1 MKLFKFSD
9 LIKSWSVWG
18 LSAITALPILAE
30 NTEWVSAI
38 VPKEYQPMA
47 LSILGAITLIA
58 RAIKQKPEGVKM
70 ACNGCGTSAGL
81 TKEQVENLINK
92 LIDEGKLQAG
102 LKDCDG
108 AELPKGTK
116 LVLCSAFAD
125 MVKELIEKGTID
137 VVSDVKVE
145 DGKIV
150 VVDGTGKETKLATP
164 FVSDLAFDATTNKL
178 TWSQDGK
185 DKSAT
190 LPYVKAVAGD
200 KGVVLTLPDGSTV
213 EVPKSGSALTEDS
226 FDHTITKGANVADK
240 FGVKLKDK
248 GGLKGGLD
256 GIEVATGAGLTKDA
270 NGNVKVDGGAVADG
284 LAGSGLTASN
294 GQLSV
299 ATVRLMDASGTVHL
313 GNLVDTTK

>member
-1 MKLFKFSD
+1 
-9 LIKSWSVWG
+9 
-18 LSAITALPILAE
+18 
-30 NTEWVSAI
+30 
-38 VPKEYQPMA
+38 
-47 LSILGAITLIA
+47 
-58 RAIKQKPEGVKM
+58 M

-137 VVSDVKVE
+137 VVSDVKVK

-185 DKSAT
+185 DKEAV

-200 KGVVLTLPDGSTV
+200 KGVVLTLPDGTTI
-213 EVPKSGSALTEDS
+213 EVPKAGSALTEDS
-226 FDHTITKGANVADK
+226 FDHTIAKGANVANK
-240 FGVKLKDK
+240 FGVKLKTN
-248 GGLKGGLD
+248 GGLEDGLD
-256 GIEVATGAGLTKDA
+256 GIEVKTGAGLTKDA
-270 NGNVKVDGGAVADG
+270 NGNVSVKTGTGLTTDGDGNLKIDGDAVAKNIADG

-299 ATVRLMDASGTVHL
+299 ATIRLMDASGTVHL
-313 GNLVDTTK
+313 GNLVDVTK

>member
-1 MKLFKFSD
+1 
-9 LIKSWSVWG
+9 
-18 LSAITALPILAE
+18 
-30 NTEWVSAI
+30 
-38 VPKEYQPMA
+38 
-47 LSILGAITLIA
+47 
-58 RAIKQKPEGVKM
+58 M

-81 TKEQVENLINK
+81 TKEQVENLISK

-185 DKSAT
+185 DKEAV
-190 LPYVKAVAGD
+190 LPYVKAVVGD
-200 KGVVLTLPDGSTV
+200 KGVVLTLPDGTTI
-213 EVPKSGSALTEDS
+213 EVPKAGSALTEDS
-226 FDHTITKGANVADK
+226 FDHTIAKGANVANK
-240 FGVKLKDK
+240 FGVKLKTN
-248 GGLKGGLD
+248 GGLEDGLD
-256 GIEVATGAGLTKDA
+256 GIEVKTGAGLTKDA
-270 NGNVKVDGGAVADG
+270 NGNVSVKTGTGLTTDGDGNVAIKTGTGLTTDANGNVSVKTGTGLTTDGDGNLKIDGDAVTKNIADG
-284 LAGSGLTASN
+284 LAGSGLTNNN
-294 GQLSV
+294 GVLSV
-299 ATVRLMDASGTVHL
+299 ATIRLMDASGTVHL
-313 GNLVDTTK
+313 GNLVDTSK

>member
-1 MKLFKFSD
+1 
-9 LIKSWSVWG
+9 
-18 LSAITALPILAE
+18 
-30 NTEWVSAI
+30 
-38 VPKEYQPMA
+38 
-47 LSILGAITLIA
+47 
-58 RAIKQKPEGVKM
+58 M

-137 VVSDVKVE
+137 VVSDVKVK

-150 VVDGTGKETKLATP
+150 VVDGTGKETELATP

-178 TWSQDGK
+178 TWSQNGK
-185 DKSAT
+185 DKEAV

-200 KGVVLTLPDGSTV
+200 KGVVLTLPDGTTI
-213 EVPKSGSALTEDS
+213 EVPKAGSALTEDS
-226 FDHTITKGANVADK
+226 FDHTIAKGANVANK
-240 FGVKLKDK
+240 FGVKLKTN
-248 GGLKGGLD
+248 GGLEDGLD
-256 GIEVATGAGLTKDA
+256 GIEVKTGAGLTKDA
-270 NGNVKVDGGAVADG
+270 NGNVSVKTGTGLTTDGYGNLKIDGDAVAKNIADG

>member
-1 MKLFKFSD
+1 
-9 LIKSWSVWG
+9 
-18 LSAITALPILAE
+18 
-30 NTEWVSAI
+30 
-38 VPKEYQPMA
+38 
-47 LSILGAITLIA
+47 
-58 RAIKQKPEGVKM
+58 M

-270 NGNVKVDGGAVADG
+270 NGNVAIKTGTGLTTDSDGNLKIDGAGVAKDIADG
-284 LAGSGLTASN
+284 LAGSGLTANN

-313 GNLVDTTK
+313 GNLVDVAK

>member
-1 MKLFKFSD
+1 
-9 LIKSWSVWG
+9 
-18 LSAITALPILAE
+18 
-30 NTEWVSAI
+30 
-38 VPKEYQPMA
+38 
-47 LSILGAITLIA
+47 
-58 RAIKQKPEGVKM
+58 M

-81 TKEQVENLINK
+81 TKEQVDNLINK

-108 AELPKGTK
+108 AELPKGAK

-185 DKSAT
+185 AKTSV

-200 KGVVLTLPDGSTV
+200 KGVVLTLPDSTTV
-213 EVPKSGSALTEDS
+213 EVPKAGSALTEDS
-226 FDHTITKGANVADK
+226 FDHTITKGANVANK
-240 FGVKLKDK
+240 FGVKLKTN
-248 GGLKGGLD
+248 GGLEDGLD
-256 GIEVATGAGLTKDA
+256 GIEVKTGAGLTKDGD
-270 NGNVKVDGGAVADG
+270 GNVSVKTGTGLTTDGDGNLKIDGAGVAKDIADG
-284 LAGSGLTASN
+284 LAGSGLTANN

-313 GNLVDTTK
+313 GNLVDPTK

>member
-1 MKLFKFSD
+1 
-9 LIKSWSVWG
+9 
-18 LSAITALPILAE
+18 
-30 NTEWVSAI
+30 
-38 VPKEYQPMA
+38 
-47 LSILGAITLIA
+47 
-58 RAIKQKPEGVKM
+58 M

-81 TKEQVENLINK
+81 TKGQVENLIST

-108 AELPKGTK
+108 AVLPKGSK

-125 MVKELIEKGTID
+125 MVQELIDNGKID
-137 VVSDVKVE
+137 VVKEVKVE

-178 TWSQDGK
+178 TWSQNGK
-185 DKSAT
+185 DKEAV

-200 KGVVLTLPDGSTV
+200 KGVVLTLPNGTTI
-213 EVPKSGSALTEDS
+213 EVPK
-226 FDHTITKGANVADK
+226 
-240 FGVKLKDK
+240 
-248 GGLKGGLD
+248 
-256 GIEVATGAGLTKDA
+256 AGLT
-270 NGNVKVDGGAVADG
+270 DG
-284 LAGSGLTASN
+284 LAGSGLTANN

-313 GNLVDTTK
+313 GNLVDVTK

>member
-1 MKLFKFSD
+1 
-9 LIKSWSVWG
+9 
-18 LSAITALPILAE
+18 
-30 NTEWVSAI
+30 
-38 VPKEYQPMA
+38 
-47 LSILGAITLIA
+47 
-58 RAIKQKPEGVKM
+58 
-70 ACNGCGTSAGL
+70 
-81 TKEQVENLINK
+81 
-92 LIDEGKLQAG
+92 
-102 LKDCDG
+102 
-108 AELPKGTK
+108 
-116 LVLCSAFAD
+116 

-190 LPYVKAVAGD
+190 LPYVKAVSGD

-213 EVPKSGSALTEDS
+213 EVPKAGSALTEDS

-256 GIEVATGAGLTKDA
+256 GLEVATGAGLTKDA

>member
-1 MKLFKFSD
+1 
-9 LIKSWSVWG
+9 
-18 LSAITALPILAE
+18 
-30 NTEWVSAI
+30 
-38 VPKEYQPMA
+38 
-47 LSILGAITLIA
+47 
-58 RAIKQKPEGVKM
+58 M

-81 TKEQVENLINK
+81 TKEQVENLISK
-92 LIDEGKLQAG
+92 LIAEGKLQAG

-108 AELPKGTK
+108 GDLPKGAK

-125 MVKELIEKGTID
+125 MVQELIDNGKID
-137 VVSDVKVE
+137 VVKEVKVE

-150 VVDGTGKETKLATP
+150 VVDGTGKESKLATP

-185 DKSAT
+185 AKEAV

-200 KGVVLTLPDGSTV
+200 KGVVLTLPDGTTV
-213 EVPKSGSALTEDS
+213 EVPKAGSALTEDS

-256 GIEVATGAGLTKDA
+256 GIEVKTGAGLTKDA
-270 NGNVKVDGGAVADG
+270 NGNVAVKTGTGLTTDGDGNLKIDGDGVAKNIADG
-284 LAGSGLTASN
+284 LAGSGLTANN

-313 GNLVDTTK
+313 GNLVDVTK

>member
-1 MKLFKFSD
+1 
-9 LIKSWSVWG
+9 
-18 LSAITALPILAE
+18 
-30 NTEWVSAI
+30 
-38 VPKEYQPMA
+38 
-47 LSILGAITLIA
+47 
-58 RAIKQKPEGVKM
+58 M

-81 TKEQVENLINK
+81 TKEQVENLISK

-137 VVSDVKVE
+137 VVSDVKVK

-178 TWSQDGK
+178 TWSQNGK
-185 DKSAT
+185 DKEAV

-200 KGVVLTLPDGSTV
+200 KGVVLTLPDGTTI
-213 EVPKSGSALTEDS
+213 EVPKAGNSLTPDNL
-226 FDHTITKGANVADK
+226 DHTIQKDANVPGK
-240 FGVKLKDK
+240 YGVKLDPK
-248 GGLKGGLD
+248 GGLTGDL
-256 GIEVATGAGLTKDA
+256 VAGVGVKTGAGLTKDA
-270 NGNVKVDGGAVADG
+270 NGNVAIKTGTGLTTDGNGNLKIDGDAVAKNIADG
-284 LAGSGLTASN
+284 LAGSGLTANN

-313 GNLVDTTK
+313 GNLVDVTK

>member
-1 MKLFKFSD
+1 
-9 LIKSWSVWG
+9 
-18 LSAITALPILAE
+18 
-30 NTEWVSAI
+30 
-38 VPKEYQPMA
+38 
-47 LSILGAITLIA
+47 
-58 RAIKQKPEGVKM
+58 M

-81 TKEQVENLINK
+81 TKEQVENLISK
-92 LIDEGKLQAG
+92 LIAEGKLQAG
-102 LKDCDG
+102 LKDCEGGD
-108 AELPKGTK
+108 LPKGTK

-190 LPYVKAVAGD
+190 LPYVKAVSGD

-213 EVPKSGSALTEDS
+213 EVPKAGSALTEDS

-256 GIEVATGAGLTKDA
+256 GLEVATGAGLTKDA
-270 NGNVKVDGGAVADG
+270 NGNVAVKTGTGLTTDSDGNVAVKTGTGLTTDSDGNLKIDGAGVAKDIADG

>member
-1 MKLFKFSD
+1 
-9 LIKSWSVWG
+9 
-18 LSAITALPILAE
+18 
-30 NTEWVSAI
+30 
-38 VPKEYQPMA
+38 
-47 LSILGAITLIA
+47 
-58 RAIKQKPEGVKM
+58 M

-81 TKEQVENLINK
+81 TKEQVENLISK

-185 DKSAT
+185 DKEAV
-190 LPYVKAVAGD
+190 LPYVKAVSGD
-200 KGVVLTLPDGSTV
+200 KGVVLTLPDGTTV

-226 FDHTITKGANVADK
+226 FDHTITKGANVAGK
-240 FGVKLKDK
+240 FGVKLKD
-248 GGLKGGLD
+248 
-256 GIEVATGAGLTKDA
+256 I
-270 NGNVKVDGGAVADG
+270 ADG

-313 GNLVDTTK
+313 GNLVDVTK

>member
-1 MKLFKFSD
+1 
-9 LIKSWSVWG
+9 
-18 LSAITALPILAE
+18 
-30 NTEWVSAI
+30 
-38 VPKEYQPMA
+38 
-47 LSILGAITLIA
+47 
-58 RAIKQKPEGVKM
+58 M

-116 LVLCSAFAD
+116 LDLCSAFAD

-213 EVPKSGSALTEDS
+213 EVPKAGSALTEDS

>member
-1 MKLFKFSD
+1 
-9 LIKSWSVWG
+9 
-18 LSAITALPILAE
+18 
-30 NTEWVSAI
+30 
-38 VPKEYQPMA
+38 
-47 LSILGAITLIA
+47 
-58 RAIKQKPEGVKM
+58 M

-81 TKEQVENLINK
+81 TKEQVENLISK

-108 AELPKGTK
+108 GDLPKGAR

-125 MVKELIEKGTID
+125 MVQELIDNGKID
-137 VVSDVKVE
+137 VVKEVKVE

-185 DKSAT
+185 DKEAI
-190 LPYVKAVAGD
+190 LPYAQVAVGENE
-200 KGVVLTLPDGSTV
+200 VVLTLPDGSTV
-213 EVPKSGSALTEDS
+213 GVPKAGSALTPDNL
-226 FDHTITKGANVADK
+226 DHTIQKGANVPDK
-240 FGVKLKDK
+240 YGVKLKDK
-248 GGLKGGLD
+248 GGLSAKTTDGL
-256 GIEVATGAGLTKDA
+256 EVLTGAGLTKDA
-270 NGNVKVDGGAVADG
+270 NGNVAVKTGTGLTTDGDGNLKIDGAGVAKDIADG

-313 GNLVDTTK
+313 GNLVDVTK

>member
-1 MKLFKFSD
+1 
-9 LIKSWSVWG
+9 
-18 LSAITALPILAE
+18 
-30 NTEWVSAI
+30 
-38 VPKEYQPMA
+38 
-47 LSILGAITLIA
+47 
-58 RAIKQKPEGVKM
+58 M

-81 TKEQVENLINK
+81 TKEQVENLISK

-125 MVKELIEKGTID
+125 MVKELIEKGTSD
-137 VVSDVKVE
+137 VVSDVKVK

-185 DKSAT
+185 DKEAV
-190 LPYVKAVAGD
+190 LPYVKAVAGG
-200 KGVVLTLPDGSTV
+200 KGVVLTLPDGTTI
-213 EVPKSGSALTEDS
+213 EVPKAGSALTEDS
-226 FDHTITKGANVADK
+226 FDPTIAKGANVADK
-240 FGVKLKDK
+240 FGVKLKTN
-248 GGLKGGLD
+248 GGLEDGLG
-256 GIEVATGAGLTKDA
+256 GIEVKTGAGLTKDA
-270 NGNVKVDGGAVADG
+270 NGNVAIKTGTGLTTDCDGNLKIDGDAVAKNIADG
-284 LAGSGLTASN
+284 LAGSGLTANN

-313 GNLVDTTK
+313 GNLVDVTK